1 MKKQKIVVLGI
12 TGSIG
17 DSTCEVIRKNRD
29 RFEIVLASAH
39 RNFPKLM
46 DIQAEFNIP
55 HVVVTGDGFY
65 ATKDDYGCQIYLGEY
80 YLQDLL
86 KTVDYDL
93 VVNAISGSA
102 GLKSTITVLERGK
115 KLALANKESL
125 VMAGHLIQKYT
136 KNNPILPI
144 DSEHSA
150 IFQALG
156 NHGESEVAELI
167 ITASGGAF
175 RDRKLDTFNTI
186 TLDDALKHP
195 TWDMG
200 AKVTIDSATM
210 MNKGLEVIEAHWLFN
225 MPFNKI
231 KAIIH
236 PQSIVHSLVKFKDG
250 SLIAQMSSPSM
261 QIPIL
266 YALTHPEHIEFDN
279 VNTDLLKIPDLTFK
293 DIEPKRYPL
302 FYVALEVGKEGG
314 IMPTIMNSANEACIS
329 LFMKGLIMYKDFYS
343 IISETLLASEQIIN
357 PNLDEIIETNE
368 MVYTQIMKKYD
379 KEFDK

>member
-1 MKKQKIVVLGI
+1 MKKKKIAILGI

-17 DSTCEVIRKNRD
+17 DSSCEVIRQNRD
-29 RFEIVLASAH
+29 KFEIVLASAH
-39 RNFPKLM
+39 RNFPKLIE
-46 DIQAEFNIP
+46 IQEEFNIP
-55 HVVVTGDGFY
+55 QVVITGKGLY
-65 ATKDDYGCQIYLGEY
+65 ASRDDYNCQIYLSEES
-80 YLQDLL
+80 LL
-86 KTVDYDL
+86 HLLRESDYDI
-93 VVNAISGSA
+93 VINAITGSA
-102 GLKSTITVLERGK
+102 GLKSTIIVLERGK

-136 KNNPILPI
+136 KDNPILPI

-156 NHGESEVAELI
+156 SHSQDEVAELV
-167 ITASGGAF
+167 ITASGGSF

-186 TLDDALKHP
+186 TLADTLKHP

-236 PQSIVHSLVKFKDG
+236 PQSIIHSLVRFKDG

-266 YALTHPEHIEFDN
+266 YALTHPLHINFNN
-279 VNTDLLKIPDLTFK
+279 VETNLLEIPALTFREI
-293 DIEPKRYPL
+293 DPKRYPL
-302 FYVALEVGKEGG
+302 FFLALEVGEEGG
-314 IMPTIMNSANEACIS
+314 IMPTIMNSANEACID
-329 LFMKGLIMYKDFYS
+329 LFLKHQIEFKDFYS
-343 IISETLLASEQIIN
+343 IISETLLASTQIEY
-357 PNLDEIIETNE
+357 PSLEEIIEINE
-368 MVYTQIMKKYD
+368 RVYRNIVKI
-379 KEFDK
+379 

>member
-1 MKKQKIVVLGI
+1 MKKLKIAILGI

-17 DSTCEVIRKNRD
+17 DSTCEVIRNTKD

-39 RNFPKLM
+39 SNFTKLRSL
-46 DIQAEFNIP
+46 QTEFNIP
-55 HVVVTGDGFY
+55 QIVITDKDSPLN
-65 ATKDDYGCQIYLGEY
+65 KDDFKKSLYFGEES
-80 YLQDLL
+80 LLHLL
-86 KTVDYDL
+86 KESDYDI
-93 VVNAISGSA
+93 VINAITGSA
-102 GLKSTITVLERGK
+102 GLKSTIIVLERGK

-136 KNNPILPI
+136 KDNPILPI

-156 NHGESEVAELI
+156 NHSPSEVKELI
-167 ITASGGAF
+167 ITASGGSF

-186 TLDDALKHP
+186 TLEDTLKHP
-195 TWDMG
+195 TWNMG

-225 MPFNKI
+225 MPYNKI

-236 PQSIVHSLVKFKDG
+236 PQSIIHSLVRFNDG

-266 YALTHPEHIEFDN
+266 YALTHPQHVEFNN
-279 VNTDLLKIPDLTFK
+279 VETDLLKIPALTFREI
-293 DIEPKRYPL
+293 DPKRYPL
-302 FYVALEVGKEGG
+302 FFLALEVAVDGG
-314 IMPTIMNSANEACIS
+314 IMPTIMNSANEACIA
-329 LFMKGLIMYKDFYS
+329 LFLKNLISYRDFYS
-343 IISETLLASEQIIN
+343 IISETLLAAKQIAF
-357 PNLDEIIETNE
+357 PSLEEIIEVNKK
-368 MVYTQIMKKYD
+368 VYQKIISN
-379 KEFDK
+379 